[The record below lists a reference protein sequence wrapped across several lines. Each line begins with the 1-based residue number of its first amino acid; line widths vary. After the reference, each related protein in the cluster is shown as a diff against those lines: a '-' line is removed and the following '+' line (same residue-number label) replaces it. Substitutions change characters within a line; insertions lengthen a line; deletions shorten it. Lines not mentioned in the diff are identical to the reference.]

1 MVDKSRRQ
9 ELLQQFSERPPQN
22 GVFAMRNAKTGEV
35 WVGHSK
41 NIDKQ
46 QNSLWTR
53 LSGPPSSNVDVQA
66 AWKAHG
72 ADAFSYEILE
82 RFSETDPYVLE
93 RLRSERA
100 EHWRAEL
107 KAGTVKGT

>member
-22 GVFAMRNAKTGEV
+22 GIFALRNTKTGEV

-53 LSGPPSSNVDVQA
+53 LSGPLSANKDVQA
-66 AWKAHG
+66 SWKAHG

-82 RFSETDPYVLE
+82 RISETDPHVLE

-100 EHWRAEL
+100 EHWRKQL
-107 KAGTVKGT
+107 NAGTVKGS

>member
-22 GVFAMRNAKTGEV
+22 GVFAVRNAKTGEV

-46 QNSLWTR
+46 QNGLWGR
-53 LSGPPSSNVDVQA
+53 LNGGQCFNKDVQA
-66 AWKAHG
+66 SWKASG

-82 RFSETDPYVLE
+82 RITETDLHALQ
-93 RLRSERA
+93 RLLPERA
-100 EHWRAEL
+100 DHWRAEL